1 MGIATQALIAEA
13 WAALE
18 TEEDLEDLYQD
29 RRVPILKTPD
39 QWKTDIGAVLGS
51 DKVIDELDEESRELL
66 EEKQDEISGLSG
78 TISTVTQ
85 FKYGL
90 NYDEYLLLMIS
101 ALNDNVRLL
110 RIMDLIQ
117 INMKYRYYADF
128 NMMEYYTGVRFT
140 IEANGK
146 SHEFEDAYK

>member
-1 MGIATQALIAEA
+1 M
-13 WAALE
+13 
-18 TEEDLEDLYQD
+18 
-29 RRVPILKTPD
+29 
-39 QWKTDIGAVLGS
+39 LGS
-51 DKVIDELDEESRELL
+51 DRVKDKLDDESRELL
-66 EEKQDEISGLSG
+66 EEKHDELSGLSEK
-78 TISTVTQ
+78 IDTVTQ
-85 FKYGL
+85 FRYGL
-90 NYDEYLLLMIS
+90 NYDEYLLLMIC